1 MKDNVIFLGRKDKY
15 YHHRAKARDSIG
27 AKRHASVILYGMD
40 QSKLLLPVWWVPPNH
55 SVVLGSYAHILLAF
69 RTMEKNAWHLWMS
82 SNGRTMLLTYEWGV
96 ENMKTN
102 ALHSRQVKSANGQLL
117 ERQKPV
123 IVFLT
128 LLVKHKVSRKVLKQE
143 VCRYIYA
150 KVYFDSSSFLPDD
163 LFSKKVSSRSL
174 SAVNQMVIPRPRSEL
189 RRHSLRY
196 RRPVV

>member
-1 MKDNVIFLGRKDKY
+1 M
-15 YHHRAKARDSIG
+15 
-27 AKRHASVILYGMD
+27 
-40 QSKLLLPVWWVPPNH
+40 LLLFFMEWTKVNCYFLYDEYHQITQWCLEVTH
-55 SVVLGSYAHILLAF
+55 TSYWRSEPWKRMFGICGCLPMAAQCYLP
-69 RTMEKNAWHLWMS
+69 
-82 SNGRTMLLTYEWGV
+82 YEWGV
-96 ENMKTN
+96 ENLKTN

-117 ERQKPV
+117 ERQQKPV
-123 IVFLT
+123 IVFLA
-128 LLVKHKVSRKVLKQE
+128 LLVKHKVSRKILKQE

-189 RRHSLRY
+189 RRHSLWY